1 MVGDDAKGSSGF
13 RFEVD
18 NHYKRLVGM
27 ALLTSVFA
35 VGIEISQRHENN
47 SVLATPTVGQTASAA
62 VGQQVGE
69 LGVEVTRRNLNVQPT
84 IKIPIGYRFN
94 VRVNRDMLFDAPY
107 EPVQF

>member
-1 MVGDDAKGSSGF
+1 MKGNSGF
-13 RFEVD
+13 RFQVD

-35 VGIEISQRHENN
+35 AGIEISQRHQT

-69 LGVEVTRRNLNVQPT
+69 LGVEVTRRNLNVQPS

-94 VRVNRDMLFDAPY
+94 VRVNRDMLFDSPY
-107 EPVQF
+107 QPVQF